1 MRWEPVWRGLVY
13 AAEEMGSVLRR
24 TAVSPNIRDRLD
36 YSCAVLDPEG
46 RLVAQAEHIPVHLG
60 VLAYAGPRLVEE
72 AGELGVGK
80 GDVLV
85 SNDPYLLG
93 THLNDVTL
101 AAPVYRGERLIAWLV
116 VKAHHVDVGGRAPGS
131 IGGATRI
138 DEEGV
143 MLHLEKLVEEG
154 RLRGD
159 VVETLASASR
169 TPRYIRMDLHAQ
181 LAAVSWGARLVENL
195 ADRYGVEKLLE
206 AMDESIA
213 YVERYARRTL
223 EGYEGVGR
231 ASDYLEDD
239 ERAYRVEAELT
250 VSGEGGAR
258 VRLKGPGQLPKPI
271 NSTLPST
278 YAAVAYTLK
287 AVLEPDMPVNHGFYR
302 VVHVDAPEASVFNA
316 KPPAPVSVYTET
328 VQRVVD
334 LVQRALAELAPGK
347 VPAASGGTMSNV
359 AIGGEGWAFYETI
372 GCGSGAR
379 PNSDGVDAVHVN
391 MTNTLNTPVEILE
404 EEYPVVI
411 EEYSLRSDSCGLGEH
426 RGGLGIRRV
435 YRLLAPARASIAGSR
450 VWTRPWGLMGG
461 EPGSRAEY
469 RVVRRDGRIEIL
481 PPLAVVDL
489 EPGDVL
495 VVETP
500 GGGGYGDP
508 CRRQREALER
518 DVAEGKISRLR
529 AELIQA
535 ECARRGRREPQW
547 R

>member
-1 MRWEPVWRGLVY
+1 MPRWEPVWRGLVY

-36 YSCAVLDPEG
+36 YSCAILDPEG

-60 VLAYAGPRLVEE
+60 VLAYAGPSLVEE
-72 AGELGVGK
+72 AERLGVGE

-101 AAPVYRGERLIAWLV
+101 AAPVYNRGRLVAWLV
-116 VKAHHVDVGGRAPGS
+116 VKAHHVDVGGKAPGS

-143 MLHLEKLVEEG
+143 MLHLEKLVEKG
-154 RLRGD
+154 RLRRE
-159 VVETLASASR
+159 VIESFASASR
-169 TPRYIRMDLHAQ
+169 TPGYIRMDLHAQ
-181 LAAVSWGARLVENL
+181 LAAVSWGARLVASLVEK
-195 ADRYGVEKLLE
+195 YGVERLLE
-206 AMDESIA
+206 AMSESIA
-213 YVERYARRTL
+213 YVERYARKAL
-223 EGYEGVGR
+223 ERHAGVGR
-231 ASDYLEDD
+231 ASDHLEDD
-239 ERAYRVEAELT
+239 EHVYRVEATLT
-250 VSGEGGAR
+250 ISDDGAL
-258 VRLKGPGQLPKPI
+258 VELKGPRQLPKPI

-302 VVHVDAPEASVFNA
+302 VVRAEAPEGSVFNA
-316 KPPAPVSVYTET
+316 RPPAPVSVYTET
-328 VQRVVD
+328 VQRIVD

-347 VPAASGGTMSNV
+347 VPAASGGTLSNV
-359 AIGGEGWAFYETI
+359 AIGGNGWAFYETI

-379 PNSDGVDAVHVN
+379 PSGDGVDAVHVN

-404 EEYPVVI
+404 EEYPVVV

-435 YRLLAPARASIAGSR
+435 YRLLAPAKASIAGSR
-450 VWTRPWGLMGG
+450 VWTRPWGLAGG
-461 EPGSRAEY
+461 EPGSRADY
-469 RVVRRDGRIEIL
+469 RVVRRDGRTEIL
-481 PPLAVVDL
+481 PPLAMVDL
-489 EPGDVL
+489 KPGDML
-495 VVETP
+495 IIETP

-508 CRRQREALER
+508 CRRPREALER
-518 DVAEGKISRLR
+518 DVAEGKISRMR
-529 AELIQA
+529 AELLQA
-535 ECARRGRREPQW
+535 ECARRERGGRR
-547 R
+547 